1 MTLAWIPTREEI
13 QNIKVGSEVINCFGK
28 PATVTEV
35 YAQKDDI
42 HGKAFVCFYSD
53 DKGFVVSGS
62 MKEGELVSTVALSGK
77 YTHWQMLDLQ
87 AEMQASGEL
96 KREV

>member
-1 MTLAWIPTREEI
+1 MLKEI
-13 QNIKVGSEVINCFGK
+13 NSTSLMPLFLLSPQRQQKRSRVSTAVAHRRAKGHECKHKQGQIFK
-28 PATVTEV
+28 PFA
-35 YAQKDDI
+35 
-42 HGKAFVCFYSD
+42 
-53 DKGFVVSGS
+53 VSGS